1 MEIDKELMAEIKE
14 YCVLNSL
21 KPREFVHK
29 LLKKAFMEE
38 KYGKMPAVLQKNVWE
53 SPKIIEVPKELRQ
66 TFEENIVKA
75 VAVPQN
81 EENPGKNEPV
91 TVESVE
97 KPDKS
102 EKNAEE
108 TKLSGKKNVYL
119 GKTTKRK
126 L

>member
-1 MEIDKELMAEIKE
+1 
-14 YCVLNSL
+14 
-21 KPREFVHK
+21 
-29 LLKKAFMEE
+29 
-38 KYGKMPAVLQKNVWE
+38 MPAVLQKNVWE
-53 SPKIIEVPKELRQ
+53 SPKIIEVPKALRQ

-81 EENPGKNEPV
+81 EENPDKNEPV

-119 GKTTKRK
+119 GKTIKRK